1 MLQSELKK
9 PVSTDATQLLF
20 SEEQQKWLAKA
31 IDFAKAIPKADIIAA
46 DRDNIFRRDLFEK
59 ACQLGFGALPFGK
72 EFGGAGGDYVSF
84 CLVNEVFA
92 RYLTPIMSSLGVHVL
107 CQEPIY
113 RFGTEEQKQKYLVP
127 SSSGKFLAAFC
138 LTEPQAGSD
147 TAALQTKGK
156 LVGDEYI
163 LNGTKTFITSGGAA
177 DYYIVMA
184 KLQDPQ
190 FSDEVK
196 SITSFIVEKNFPGLE
211 VGQKFD
217 LMGMRGY
224 TTCEIVLNDCRVP
237 KENLLG
243 EHGDGRKVALSSL
256 AKGRI
261 TIAAQCCGWA
271 QSALDKIRE
280 YSASDTT
287 GTLEGY
293 GQNLGKLVAQ
303 VASARALTF
312 QAAYAVDRG
321 EPDVVLA
328 SMAKTQAS
336 DAAVFAASEAISIIG
351 WGADKPDLLLERLFR
366 DTKVG
371 QIYEGTNQI
380 LRLLIARN
388 ILNC

>member
-1 MLQSELKK
+1 MLKSEVKTPQTADL
-9 PVSTDATQLLF
+9 AQLLF
-20 SEEQQKWLAKA
+20 TEEQRQWLAKA
-31 IDFAKAIPKADIIAA
+31 IDFAMAIPKEEIIAA
-46 DRDNIFRRDLFEK
+46 DKENKFRRDLFEK
-59 ACQLGFGALPFGK
+59 ACQIGFGALPFSK

-107 CQEPIY
+107 CQEPVY

-127 SSSGKFLAAFC
+127 SSSGKYLAAFC

-163 LNGTKTFITSGGAA
+163 LNGTKTFITSGGTA

-184 KLQDPQ
+184 KLQDPEFTDQ
-190 FSDEVK
+190 VK
-196 SITSFIVEKNFPGLE
+196 SITSFIVEKSFPGLQ

-237 KENLLG
+237 KANLLG
-243 EHGDGRKVALSSL
+243 GHGAGRKVALSSL

-271 QSALDKIRE
+271 QSALDKIRQHLE
-280 YSASDTT
+280 SDTT
-287 GTLEGY
+287 GKLEAY
-293 GQNLGKLVAQ
+293 GQSIGKLVAQ
-303 VASARALTF
+303 VAAARALTF
-312 QAAYAVDRG
+312 QAAHAVDRG

-336 DAAVFAASEAISIIG
+336 DTAVAAASEAISIIG

-380 LRLLIARN
+380 LRLLIART
-388 ILNC
+388 ILNG